1 MVNFKIVLYG
11 AYEIWQSILTHK
23 RGNDVTEELKGGKMV
38 IDLDYRPRQRSVQP
52 NFARAKKKGA

>member
-23 RGNDVTEELKGGKMV
+23 RGNHETKELNGGKMV
-38 IDLDYRPRQRSVQP
+38 IDLDYRLRHRSV
-52 NFARAKKKGA
+52 

>member
-23 RGNDVTEELKGGKMV
+23 RGNDVTEELNGGKMV
-38 IDLDYRPRQRSVQP
+38 IDLDYRPRQRSV
-52 NFARAKKKGA
+52 